1 MLHWISVARGQRPI
15 ANLTI
20 AIDDD
25 VLKKARLKALQ
36 QGTSVNAVL
45 RDYLG
50 QYAGATPE
58 RERAV
63 RKLLEL
69 ASRSR
74 AATRGRRR
82 WTRDER
88 HERR

>member
-1 MLHWISVARGQRPI
+1 M

-20 AIDDD
+20 TIDDD
-25 VLKKARLKALQ
+25 MLKKARLKALT

-50 QYAGATPE
+50 QYAGATPT
-58 RERAV
+58 RQQAV
-63 RKLLEL
+63 RNVL
-69 ASRSR
+69 AIAARSR
-74 AATRGRRR
+74 AASGRRR
-82 WTRDER
+82 WTRDEL

>member
-1 MLHWISVARGQRPI
+1 M

-74 AATRGRRR
+74 ATRGRRR
-82 WTRDER
+82 WTRDEL